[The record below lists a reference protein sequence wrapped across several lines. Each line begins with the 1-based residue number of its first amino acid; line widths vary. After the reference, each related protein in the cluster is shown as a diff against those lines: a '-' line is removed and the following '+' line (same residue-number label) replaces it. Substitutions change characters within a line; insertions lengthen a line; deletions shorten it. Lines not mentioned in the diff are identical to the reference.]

1 MQVIK
6 TVSLI
11 YNGPL
16 SMVEVPSL
24 GLVFMRGE
32 PTEAPAD
39 FAEHVTTNDR
49 RKRWALEKAPKARAT
64 EEGGGK

>member
-1 MQVIK
+1 
-6 TVSLI
+6 
-11 YNGPL
+11 
-16 SMVEVPSL
+16 MVEVPSL